1 MEKLWGG
8 RFEQPPDA
16 DFERFNASWAFDWR
30 LLRADVQGSIAYCRA
45 LHAAGVLTGDEAR
58 QIEAGLREILQEAQA
73 DPGRLAAAAAEDV
86 HSYVEARLVERVG
99 DVGYKLHTGRSRNDQ
114 VSTDLRLFLRAACD
128 EIRQKILALEEA
140 ILDVAEAY
148 LDVVMPGYTHGQK
161 AQPVLLAHYL
171 LAYIEMLER
180 DRDRLEGARRRIN
193 VLPLGSGAIAGTSVP
208 IDRWQLARDLGFDDI
223 TRNSV
228 DGVSDRD
235 FVIEFL
241 FVASIIALHLSRM
254 AEDLIRFCSAECGF
268 LVLGDAV
275 STGSSLMPQKKNP
288 DALEL
293 IRGKTGRIYGHLLN
307 ILTMMKGLPLGY
319 NKDLQEDKEPVFDT
333 IDTLDGCLRMMV
345 LVMRHLQVNRDAL
358 TRAARSGYLNATDLA
373 DYLAA
378 KGVPFRRAHE
388 LVGKIVCYA
397 LAEGRELED
406 LSLDEL
412 RQFCEVF
419 TPDVFEVLSL
429 DSVLASK
436 RVCGGTAPE
445 RVHESLRAARQRL
458 IAAQA
463 QGPDLPQAD
472 ADYAE
477 G

>member
-8 RFEQPPDA
+8 RFEQPPDV
-16 DFERFNASWAFDWR
+16 DFEKLNASWAFDWR
-30 LLRADVQGSIAYCRA
+30 LLRADVEGSIAYCRA
-45 LHAAGVLTGDEAR
+45 LQAAGVLTGDEAR
-58 QIEAGLREILQEAQA
+58 LIEAALSEILQEAEA
-73 DPGRLAAAAAEDV
+73 DPGRLTRSTAEDV

-99 DVGYKLHTGRSRNDQ
+99 DIGYKLHTGRSRNDQ
-114 VSTDLRLFLRAACD
+114 VSTDLKLFLRSACD
-128 EIRQKILALEEA
+128 GIRQKILALEEA
-140 ILDVAEAY
+140 ILDVAEGH
-148 LDVVMPGYTHGQK
+148 LNVVMPGYTHGQK
-161 AQPVLLAHYL
+161 AQPVLFAHYL

-180 DRDRLEGARRRIN
+180 DRDRLEDARRRIN

-254 AEDLIRFCSAECGF
+254 AEDLIRFCSSEYGF
-268 LVLGDAV
+268 LALDDAV

-293 IRGKTGRIYGHLLN
+293 IRGKTGRIYGHLMSV
-307 ILTMMKGLPLGY
+307 LTMMKGLPLGY
-319 NKDLQEDKEPVFDT
+319 NKDMQEDKEPVFDT
-333 IDTLDGCLRMMV
+333 IETLDGCLRMMA
-345 LVMRHLQVNRDAL
+345 LVMRHLQVNREAL
-358 TRAARSGYLNATDLA
+358 EREARSGYLNATDLA
-373 DYLAA
+373 DYLTR
-378 KGVPFRRAHE
+378 KGVPFRRAHD
-388 LVGKIVCYA
+388 LVGKIVRYA
-397 LAEGRELED
+397 LGEGRELND

-412 RQFCEVF
+412 RRFSELF
-419 TPDVFEVLSL
+419 EPDVFDALSL

-436 RVCGGTAPE
+436 KVCGGTAPD
-445 RVHESLRAARQRL
+445 RVRESLKAARQRL
-458 IAAQA
+458 LTARSQHP
-463 QGPDLPQAD
+463 GLPQTD
-472 ADYAE
+472 LS